1 MLAKHPTVPSQSIH
15 SIEVL
20 HSALYFSRDLKCFLN
35 SLLPPGQAIS
45 CAQLQYLDL
54 GLGLECFDVWHS
66 YKLQMDELGND
77 VDGKEGKETIK
88 AKPGD
93 TGRFDTVV
101 VAHSAAAESTGLQGG
116 IN

>member
-1 MLAKHPTVPSQSIH
+1 
-15 SIEVL
+15 
-20 HSALYFSRDLKCFLN
+20 
-35 SLLPPGQAIS
+35 
-45 CAQLQYLDL
+45 
-54 GLGLECFDVWHS
+54 
-66 YKLQMDELGND
+66 MDELGND
-77 VDGKEGKETIK
+77 VDGEEGKETIK